1 MIEKFTDEEIKQ
13 ILKEL
18 GIKEKKSSKNSVCGQ
33 HEEELKLLW
42 CDKRNYLI
50 NSSVNVMESV
60 FKVCDITLCNFTKDK
75 RTGRVRFKGEID
87 SEIEEEYS
95 EMYAEIV
102 EIIKKHNKKFKGWD
116 VDDKR
121 GNSKDYSYYG

>member
-1 MIEKFTDEEIKQ
+1 MLFLSGTLLYLFQ
-13 ILKEL
+13 NSLVL
-18 GIKEKKSSKNSVCGQ
+18 NRLKSSKNSVCGQ

-87 SEIEEEYS
+87 SEIEELKVIATKY
-95 EMYAEIV
+95 
-102 EIIKKHNKKFKGWD
+102 
-116 VDDKR
+116 
-121 GNSKDYSYYG
+121 DYSKLPKDI